1 MCGAGELDAA
11 LPAVAAEI
19 LAALEAPTIYARAFA
34 PLILAELLSRDA
46 RQPTLAPE
54 LLKTLRSAW
63 AHWYLSETDLR
74 SHDPQHGWLHALA
87 HGADAALCFA
97 LRCILPLPATTT
109 APRLTPTPGQPRPA
123 ARSSRPRRGRG
134 GRLSCLQCCG
144 WRFRPPRSDP
154 GAAPSPFTHPVRASC
169 KLPGI

>member
-1 MCGAGELDAA
+1 MREKVTEAGAKASAFFVGRVHNGPCLR
-11 LPAVAAEI
+11 PTGRAE
-19 LAALEAPTIYARAFA
+19 
-34 PLILAELLSRDA
+34 
-46 RQPTLAPE
+46 
-54 LLKTLRSAW
+54 
-63 AHWYLSETDLR
+63 LSETDLR
-74 SHDPQHGWLHALA
+74 PHDPQHGWLHALA

-154 GAAPSPFTHPVRASC
+154 GAAPSPFTQPVRASC